1 MVKLTNAEI
10 DMLFHRSSNPSIVS
24 GEMEG
29 AGVGIPL
36 KLKRPYKVKGKAGNF
51 NTQDLI
57 PSVGLNQ
64 GASNTNLEPNQT
76 NDIRLEAVPIQRK
89 ARQRLLKRDQK
100 INGAMDGGGFKEF
113 SEGFKKGFK
122 NTIKTVAP
130 IVMDIGS
137 TVVPQS
143 KPLRQAV
150 KQITGL
156 GYNTNYNEARQDD
169 GTQGKQSLKK
179 ELGIGAGSKPKWIDF
194 ISEIR
199 KIAPKLKF
207 SEALKIGS
215 AMKKDKKDKLS
226 DITQQSV
233 ATYANQLRLTK

>member
-36 KLKRPYKVKGKAGNF
+36 KLKRPYKIKAGNI

-57 PSVGLNQ
+57 PSVGV
-64 GASNTNLEPNQT
+64 GVGTSNSNENRDP
-76 NDIRLEAVPIQRK
+76 VKRK
-89 ARQRLLKRDQK
+89 PRQRLLKRDQK
-100 INGAMDGGGFKEF
+100 INGVMDGAGFKEF

-137 TVVPQS
+137 TVVPQA

-233 ATYANQLRLTK
+233 ATYARQLGLTK